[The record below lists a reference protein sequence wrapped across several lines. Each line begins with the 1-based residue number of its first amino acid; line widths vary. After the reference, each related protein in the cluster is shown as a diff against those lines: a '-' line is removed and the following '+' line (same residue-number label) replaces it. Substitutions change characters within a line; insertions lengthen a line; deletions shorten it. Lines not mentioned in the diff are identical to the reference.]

1 LRLLSVAKQNPTN
14 VWAESRIGPA
24 SECESESEVEVRGLL
39 RSPSSSSPC
48 SVGAIPWFFFFCL
61 TALLCMLFNFNG
73 AKSWPWVAD
82 AKKVAD
88 ATKSLPLLVEFNVAG
103 QLGRGQAAKWPNGR
117 MAR

>member
-1 LRLLSVAKQNPTN
+1 
-14 VWAESRIGPA
+14 
-24 SECESESEVEVRGLL
+24 
-39 RSPSSSSPC
+39 
-48 SVGAIPWFFFFCL
+48 
-61 TALLCMLFNFNG
+61 MLFNFNG